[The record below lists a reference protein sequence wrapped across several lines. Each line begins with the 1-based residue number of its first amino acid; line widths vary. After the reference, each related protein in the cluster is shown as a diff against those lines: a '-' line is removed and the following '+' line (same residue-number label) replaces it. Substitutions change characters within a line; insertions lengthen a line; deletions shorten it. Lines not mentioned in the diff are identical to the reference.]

1 MSVHLLR
8 RKIAA
13 DDHRID
19 KIEITCQIG
28 VNDHTMVEFD
38 LYSNEDM
45 NEDLEN
51 FDELPQGQFGTF
63 TYRGSDFDLDIWRQ
77 LGRVI
82 RISTSLRWLT
92 FMISELSNVG
102 HVDSEAAACLAVFFD
117 EIKHNTSIEN
127 MILFLYS
134 SDELPMLSL
143 DHILL
148 HNERL
153 NRIDLESIE
162 SITLDQSRVIAA
174 GLGGALLSSFC
185 MISCEFGD
193 NETHRQIVSACT
205 GVKDFAVCCG
215 NSSQCGAVASLLRDP
230 RTMLEQLHVETANYL
245 GDDELAAA
253 IKIIASLPGNTKL
266 KHLTM
271 FFHVEDGEELINNHF
286 MNLLCNCSSIEDIIN
301 SNHTLE
307 KTDTDPWTASPFAY
321 AECLEL
327 NKLTNKERVV
337 QNKIMQYYFL
347 GDFDS
352 GPFVSMPISVLAKVL
367 SLGKETRNQST
378 AIFNLLRSIPEL
390 CNVSSRRDEQLSNY
404 RTTHNSSCGK
414 RQKVEG

>member
-1 MSVHLLR
+1 MSVHLLCR
-8 RKIAA
+8 IIEA
-13 DDHRID
+13 DNPRID

-28 VNDHTMVEFD
+28 VNDHTVVDFD
-38 LYSNEDM
+38 LDSY
-45 NEDLEN
+45 EDLAN
-51 FDELPQGQFGTF
+51 FDESSQRELTYSGTF
-63 TYRGSDFDLDIWRQ
+63 TYRGSEFDLDIWRQ
-77 LGRVI
+77 LGRAI
-82 RISTSLRWLT
+82 RNSTSLRWFF
-92 FMISELSNVG
+92 FMISELSNDA

-253 IKIIASLPGNTKL
+253 IEIIASLAGNTKL

-327 NKLTNKERVV
+327 NKLTNKKRVV

-367 SLGKETRNQST
+367 SLGKEMRNQNTS
-378 AIFNLLRSIPEL
+378 IFNLLRSIPEL

-404 RTTHNSSCGK
+404 RTAPYSSCGK
-414 RQKVEG
+414 RRKVEG